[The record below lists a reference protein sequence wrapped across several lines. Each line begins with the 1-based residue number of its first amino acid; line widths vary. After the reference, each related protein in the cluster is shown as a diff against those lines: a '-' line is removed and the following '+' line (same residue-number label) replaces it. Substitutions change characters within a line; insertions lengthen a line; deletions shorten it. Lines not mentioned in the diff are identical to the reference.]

1 MSEKGK
7 IIYALVGKGT
17 LPLSGYSNYT
27 GTFDQTCINYL
38 PKVGPDTSASVQ
50 IENDYILYYMNENNI
65 TYMIMTDGL
74 YPKQA
79 AIGCLESIKK
89 EFQNNISDEDLEGIS
104 SFGLD
109 NKFKTKLR
117 MKFDYFNENTDV
129 SNEQLGRLKDEM
141 NKMKDQVLTASGLL
155 DERGTKL
162 QNLDEKADSL
172 SRSSNNFYS
181 HSKKVRRAE
190 MMKKFKIIGGIL
202 LVLAI
207 IILVIVL
214 MAT

>member
-1 MSEKGK
+1 MSEKGR
-7 IIYALVGKGT
+7 IIYALVGKGA

-38 PKVGPDTSASVQ
+38 PKIGPGTCAAVKM
-50 IENDYILYYMNENNI
+50 ENDYILYYKNANNI

-74 YPKQA
+74 YPKIA
-79 AIGCLESIKK
+79 ALSCLDSIQK
-89 EFQNNISDEDLEGIS
+89 EFENNITEDDLEGIS

-129 SNEQLGRLKDEM
+129 SDERLGKLKDEL
-141 NKMKDQVLTASGLL
+141 NKMKDEVLNASGLL
-155 DERGTKL
+155 EERGTKL
-162 QNLDEKADSL
+162 QNLDEKADAL

-190 MMKKFKIIGGIL
+190 MMKKFKIIGGIV

-214 MAT
+214 LAS